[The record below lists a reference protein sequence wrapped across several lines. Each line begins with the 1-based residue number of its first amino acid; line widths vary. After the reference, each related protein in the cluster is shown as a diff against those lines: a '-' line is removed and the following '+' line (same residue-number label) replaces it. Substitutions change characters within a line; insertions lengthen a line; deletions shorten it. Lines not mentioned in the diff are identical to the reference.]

1 MVSRVQAIV
10 IPAHATQKTRR
21 KRMRSDLIK
30 DLDAMENVMLRTADR
45 SDIWQD
51 RCVYAMAKAISHI
64 LQWIIRKEQH
74 EKGHH

>member
-1 MVSRVQAIV
+1 
-10 IPAHATQKTRR
+10 
-21 KRMRSDLIK
+21 MRSDLIK

>member
-1 MVSRVQAIV
+1 
-10 IPAHATQKTRR
+10 
-21 KRMRSDLIK
+21 MRSDFIE

-64 LQWIIRKEQH
+64 LQWIIKKNRN
-74 EKGHH
+74 G